1 MAGRDELRQK
11 AQFYGL
17 HFESDPQ
24 DEVILAIR
32 RGPPT
37 VKMTRMI
44 RNRHELIR
52 VGLCLDSFGA
62 SVMVVRNILMILAN
76 LLLASQAL
84 AQQPEPDQ
92 NALFAAFLNSPV
104 YHAYL
109 EQIFNA
115 GEPAILKAEC
125 PAMKVVVQNRTSTLE
140 QPKFVRVAG
149 NFQIDTGSWIALVTL
164 DRCGS
169 QVTRRALLKAGPTAH
184 ELQHTLLLP
193 GDFRGNLQLEAD
205 AVRIVTPLLMAFAKC
220 QDQSKF
226 QVINVAALTPAS
238 ASGWSE
244 TWTAMAC
251 DTKIDAEVTYTAMG
265 AGMKI
270 SAGKWKV

>member
-1 MAGRDELRQK
+1 MTKSLR
-11 AQFYGL
+11 L
-17 HFESDPQ
+17 
-24 DEVILAIR
+24 
-32 RGPPT
+32 T
-37 VKMTRMI
+37 
-44 RNRHELIR
+44 RNRHEPIW
-52 VGLCLDSFGA
+52 VGLCPIHFGA

-92 NALFAAFLNSPV
+92 KALFAAFLNSPV

-125 PAMKVVVQNRTSTLE
+125 PAMKVVGQNRTVTLE
-140 QPKFVRVAG
+140 QPKFVRAAG
-149 NFQIDTGSWIALVTL
+149 KFQIDTGSWMALATL

-169 QVTRRALLKAGPTAH
+169 QVTRRALLKADPAANQ
-184 ELQHTLLLP
+184 LQHTLLLP

-205 AVRIVTPLLMAFAKC
+205 AVRIVTPVLMAFAKC
-220 QDQSKF
+220 QDQSKV
-226 QVINVAALTPAS
+226 QVINVAAITPAS

-251 DTKIDAEVTYTAMG
+251 DKKIGAEVTYTAMG
-265 AGMKI
+265 DGMKI
-270 SAGKWKV
+270 SAGNWKVE